1 MEKVKVL
8 KVKVLKE
15 FRDKNN
21 FSKVYSVG
29 TVNEFEAERAKNIVS
44 RGLGEFAEDEEVKRP
59 SEDEEVKRPR
69 RSQN

>member
-44 RGLGEFAEDEEVKRP
+44 RGLGEYAENEEGKRP
-59 SEDEEVKRPR
+59 G
-69 RSQN
+69 RSQNQ